1 MDEVIIPDL
10 ATATVDNVVKKQEKL
25 EKAAPV
31 RRVSTTDGQSFD
43 CKSLQNLWSK
53 MPNLT

>member
-1 MDEVIIPDL
+1 MDEVIILDL